1 MIVMIVMSLD
11 SVTKANVNP
20 QCKENVATV
29 CTLVW
34 IASVH
39 LSCMFCVYHLQ

>member
-1 MIVMIVMSLD
+1 MVMTVMSVYL
-11 SVTKANVNP
+11 VTKANVNP
-20 QCKENVATV
+20 QCKEYVATL
-29 CTLVW
+29 CSLVR

>member
-1 MIVMIVMSLD
+1 MVMIVMSVYL
-11 SVTKANVNP
+11 VTKANVNP
-20 QCKENVATV
+20 HCKEDVATV
-29 CTLVW
+29 CTLVR